1 MERNCNVCNK
11 IYQAE
16 ARYVNRGQG
25 LTCSRPCGYILAG
38 SLRSVKHE
46 LNTQCAWCG
55 LDFYRQDS
63 HKNSKSGSYYC
74 SHEHQ
79 SLGASKGFHRTGPE
93 KSENSQ
99 QTKILCIK
107 CGVSS
112 RLSNNNSECKACRK
126 ETIIEKWLSGD
137 NSVTLNRSRS
147 TGLPVDTKT
156 FVKRYLISVRG
167 DKCEECGWNQKS
179 ADGRSIIQM
188 DHINGNCFDNRP
200 KNLRLLCPNHH
211 AMTETYGSKNKGS
224 GRAHRRKNK

>member
-38 SLRSVKHE
+38 RLRSVKHE
-46 LNTQCAWCG
+46 PNTQCAWCG

-79 SLGASKGFHRTGPE
+79 SLGASEGFHRTGPE
-93 KSENSQ
+93 KSENPR
-99 QTKILCIK
+99 QTRALCTK

-112 RLSNNNSECKACRK
+112 RLSNNNSECKTCRK
-126 ETIIEKWLSGD
+126 ETIVEKWLSGD

-147 TGLPVDTKT
+147 TGLPVDTKS
-156 FVKRYLISVRG
+156 FVKRYLISTRG
-167 DKCEECGWNQKS
+167 DKCEVCGWDEK
-179 ADGRSIIQM
+179 APGDRSIIQM
-188 DHINGNCFDNRP
+188 DHVNGNCFDNRP
-200 KNLRLLCPNHH
+200 ENLKLLCPNHH
-211 AMTETYGSKNKGS
+211 AMTETYGSKNRGS
-224 GRAHRRKNK
+224 GRSHRRQNK